1 MARQKPSR
9 IEQGTR
15 FGRSKM
21 RRIGTAIGLAALF
34 AGAAIP
40 TQLPQRTHVL
50 AVGSS
55 TAYPIVAAAGEYFS
69 HRHEGVAPV
78 IESTG
83 SGGGIKLFCNGLG
96 PATPD
101 ITMASRP
108 MKASERRRCL
118 RNQVNDIRE
127 IMIGYDG
134 IVLANS
140 RLAPRLAL
148 TRRDLF
154 MALARELPDP
164 QDESRLVP
172 NPYRTWQQINPEL
185 PDLAIHVLG
194 PPPTSGTRDILL
206 ERLLEPACRE
216 IPALQRLLLQK
227 PDRPN
232 RPCHALREDGVF
244 VDAGEN
250 DARLV
255 RKLVN
260 DPVALGVF
268 GYSFL
273 DRNRHKLQA
282 ASIDGI
288 EPGFELIETGVYP
301 LSRPLYLYVKSAHK
315 RLVPGLDSFVETIV
329 SPDLSGPEGHLVD
342 HGLVPLPSKD

>member
-1 MARQKPSR
+1 ML
-9 IEQGTR
+9 I
-15 FGRSKM
+15 
-21 RRIGTAIGLAALF
+21 
-34 AGAAIP
+34 AG
-40 TQLPQRTHVL
+40 H
-50 AVGSS
+50 
-55 TAYPIVAAAGEYFS
+55 
-69 HRHEGVAPV
+69 
-78 IESTG
+78 
-83 SGGGIKLFCNGLG
+83 LG
-96 PATPD
+96 
-101 ITMASRP
+101 
-108 MKASERRRCL
+108 
-118 RNQVNDIRE
+118 
-127 IMIGYDG
+127 
-134 IVLANS
+134 
-140 RLAPRLAL
+140 
-148 TRRDLF
+148 
-154 MALARELPDP
+154 
-164 QDESRLVP
+164 
-172 NPYRTWQQINPEL
+172 
-185 PDLAIHVLG
+185 
-194 PPPTSGTRDILL
+194 
-206 ERLLEPACRE
+206 
-216 IPALQRLLLQK
+216 
-227 PDRPN
+227 
-232 RPCHALREDGVF
+232 EDGVF